1 MELPHILNSIVN
13 LAIRLVIIIIQFSC
27 TVSVFFENKK
37 IGTGTAGR
45 CVCCVCGVHYVT
57 PLLAVLER
65 PGEELLRKVS
75 EAVSC
80 FMKL

>member
-1 MELPHILNSIVN
+1 M
-13 LAIRLVIIIIQFSC
+13 
-27 TVSVFFENKK
+27 FFENKK

-80 FMKL
+80 MSNNPACSYDNIFIAACILAL